1 MPHQNTATIMQ
12 AYLDALVARGD
23 FDAYL
28 ADDATFEIMG
38 ADQKVQGRDAVRDI
52 IVWLHTQAFDAQPK
66 VRTVIAGDNQA
77 ALEADF
83 IGTHTGDFSGL
94 AATGRSVN
102 VPYCVIYDIE
112 SDKITALRAY
122 MSMDQLV
129 QQIRG
134 DA

>member
-38 ADQKVQGRDAVRDI
+38 TDQKVQGRDSVRDT

-66 VRTVIAGDNQA
+66 VRAVIAGDNQA

-83 IGTHTGDFSGL
+83 IGSHTGDFAGI

-102 VPYCVIYDIE
+102 VPYTVIYDVE
-112 SDKITALRAY
+112 GDKITALRGY

>member
-1 MPHQNTATIMQ
+1 MPHQDTATTMQ
-12 AYLDALVARGD
+12 GYLDALVARGD

-38 ADQKVQGRDAVRDI
+38 TDQKVRGHDAVRDT
-52 IVWLHTQAFDAQPK
+52 IVWLHTQAFDAIPK
-66 VRTVIAGDNQA
+66 VRAVIAGENQA

-83 IGTHTGDFSGL
+83 VGTHTGDFLGI
-94 AATGRSVN
+94 AATGREVS
-102 VPYCVIYDIE
+102 VPYIVVYDLE
-112 SDKITALRAY
+112 GDKITALRGY

-134 DA
+134 AA